1 VTEADENKLAAF
13 FSSLKAA
20 LLDLERAYDDL
31 LFDLRSLLFKAFGFA
46 EGDGRERLRLRAA
59 EIWEHCVDPRLKAF
73 AAQLQGDQPEDA
85 AWMTSVAT
93 IVVGKEPRL
102 WNDTD
107 RARFEVTL
115 AELTRNFRHIETL
128 VFEETAL
135 AKKGQKPEHI
145 LRIGDSEPRSKD
157 LEAVVVV
164 SKKESRR
171 YEQTVVEVT
180 ELLERLG
187 VDDNLELALAALA
200 SVSQRL
206 LYDLLNANHGKV
218 SASASGKVEESRR
231 HDNGK

>member
-1 VTEADENKLAAF
+1 VE
-13 FSSLKAA
+13 
-20 LLDLERAYDDL
+20 
-31 LFDLRSLLFKAFGFA
+31 
-46 EGDGRERLRLRAA
+46 
-59 EIWEHCVDPRLKAF
+59 PRLKAF
-73 AAQLQGDQPEDA
+73 AAHLQGDQPEDA
-85 AWMTSVAT
+85 AWMASVAT
-93 IVVGKEPRL
+93 IIVGKEPGL

-115 AELTRNFRHIETL
+115 AELTRSFRHIETL

-145 LRIGDSEPRSKD
+145 LRIGVSEPRSKD

-164 SKKESRR
+164 GKKESRR
-171 YEQTVVEVT
+171 YEQTVVGVT

-187 VDDNLELALAALA
+187 VDENPELALAALA

-206 LYDLLNANHGKV
+206 LSDLLSANQGKV
-218 SASASGKVEESRR
+218 NASVGAKVGEDRG